1 MNQAERKMLDL
12 LRRGYHE
19 YGFRSV
25 RAEFEAEG
33 TRPDDLL
40 RLLELGYKAGLNLTI
55 KIGGC
60 EAVRDLMDAKQLGAS
75 TIIAPMIESVYALEK
90 FIGAIHRV
98 FPTPMHHLDEGSPA
112 FYFNIETLQAYLCHK
127 DLIKRAENVVNGI
140 VFGRVDFVT
149 SQGKPRSFVEDKET
163 LEKVIVVAKACQQR
177 HLQYILGGG
186 ICMDSIPH
194 IQQVAKVH
202 LNFFETR
209 KISLD
214 TKEIKASHMAEGLRL
229 AIQFELLW
237 LKNKQDYYT
246 TLQND
251 DVMRIRMLTARLAD
265 PS

>member
-12 LRRGYHE
+12 LRRGYNE

-75 TIIAPMIESVYALEK
+75 IIIAPMIESVYALEK
-90 FIGAIHRV
+90 FIGAIQRV
-98 FPTPMHHLDEGSPA
+98 FPAHTHDLDEGEPA
-112 FYFNIETLQAYLCHK
+112 FYFNIETLQAYLCHE
-127 DLIKRAENVVNGI
+127 DLIKRAEHVLDGI

-149 SQGKPRSFVEDKET
+149 SQGKPRSFVENEET
-163 LEKVIVVAKACQQR
+163 LEKVLIVAAACQQR
-177 HLQYILGGG
+177 NLQYILGGG
-186 ICMDSIPH
+186 VSMDSISN
-194 IQQVAKVH
+194 IQHVAKVH

-214 TKEIKASHMAEGLRL
+214 AKEIKAQSMAEGLRL
-229 AIQFELLW
+229 AIEFELLW
-237 LKNKQDYYT
+237 LKNKQNYYT
-246 TLQND
+246 MLQND
-251 DVMRIRMLTARLAD
+251 DVIRIRMLTGRLEN
-265 PS
+265 PL